1 MNESTAQTARV
12 RVPILAAPASIA
24 DMREGMVAEEM
35 LIAQR
40 AGVSLD
46 RPTAERLIASDL
58 ALSDAVARETPP
70 AWSVS
75 PDPEREAARSTGDA
89 GAQRQ
94 RRPVPPAGFEPAL
107 TLV

>member
-40 AGVSLD
+40 AGVAD
-46 RPTAERLIASDL
+46 Q
-58 ALSDAVARETPP
+58 
-70 AWSVS
+70 VS
-75 PDPEREAARSTGDA
+75 PVSIF
-89 GAQRQ
+89 
-94 RRPVPPAGFEPAL
+94 V
-107 TLV
+107 